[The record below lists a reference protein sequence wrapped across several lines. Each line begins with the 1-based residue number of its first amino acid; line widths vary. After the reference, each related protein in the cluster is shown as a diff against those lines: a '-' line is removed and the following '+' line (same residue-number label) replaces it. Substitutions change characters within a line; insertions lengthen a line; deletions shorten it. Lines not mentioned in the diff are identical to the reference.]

1 MTANFFRHS
10 YLHRLF
16 HAVSCVQCECTFV
29 IYYFIYLCWT
39 FIPDIKFEF
48 RMWMSSNAW
57 LKSSLH
63 TWNNFNLDD
72 DDARKHSSVSPFPP
86 GCSHPWPG
94 LQSPD
99 LLLLPQLGKFRLP
112 PNVCLMSTVWGLS
125 SVLCRCC
132 AVHSILPKMHND
144 NKILC
149 NMKTVHTL
157 YALRNN
163 SHRKWLVY
171 KFIRYHSTLH
181 CSTFMTSMFSSFF
194 KAYSFKIVLYS
205 KLIRWE
211 KFKHGIHVRNVRWT

>member
-1 MTANFFRHS
+1 M
-10 YLHRLF
+10 
-16 HAVSCVQCECTFV
+16 QCACTFV

-99 LLLLPQLGKFRLP
+99 LLLLPQASTLNLG
-112 PNVCLMSTVWGLS
+112 NVNSGNSDYLRMFVWCQLCEVSAVCYAGA
-125 SVLCRCC
+125 VLCTQFCQKC
-132 AVHSILPKMHND
+132 IMITKSFVIWKQFTH
-144 NKILC
+144 
-149 NMKTVHTL
+149 
-157 YALRNN
+157 
-163 SHRKWLVY
+163 
-171 KFIRYHSTLH
+171 
-181 CSTFMTSMFSSFF
+181 FM
-194 KAYSFKIVLYS
+194 L
-205 KLIRWE
+205 
-211 KFKHGIHVRNVRWT
+211 